1 MRPAAASA
9 ARVHDEE
16 EKKPDDAAQGDTPD
30 DFPTAADTPDG
41 GAAVRPQRRAE
52 RG

>member
-16 EKKPDDAAQGDTPD
+16 EKKPNDAAQGDTPD

-41 GAAVRPQRRAE
+41 SAAVRPQRRAE